1 VTRRF
6 VPLAAMALFVMVA
19 LPASA
24 QQHDAQP
31 PMSGQDQSRQ
41 AGPMTSPGMGPGMM
55 GGGMMGPGMGMGGA
69 MGGTSC
75 PMMGMMGGM
84 TDPSGMGMMGGGQMD
99 PKVMARM
106 LQLRG
111 EMLKVMGD
119 SLVQRGK
126 AMETGK

>member
-6 VPLAAMALFVMVA
+6 VPLAAMALLVMVA
-19 LPASA
+19 LPANA
-24 QQHDAQP
+24 QQPDAQP

-41 AGPMTSPGMGPGMM
+41 AGPMSSPGMGPGMM
-55 GGGMMGPGMGMGGA
+55 GGG
-69 MGGTSC
+69 
-75 PMMGMMGGM
+75 
-84 TDPSGMGMMGGGQMD
+84 QMD
-99 PKVMARM
+99 PKTMARM

>member
-6 VPLAAMALFVMVA
+6 VPLAAMALLVMVA
-19 LPASA
+19 LPANA
-24 QQHDAQP
+24 QQPDAQP

-41 AGPMTSPGMGPGMM
+41 AGPMSSPGMGPGMM
-55 GGGMMGPGMGMGGA
+55 GGGMGMGGA

-84 TDPSGMGMMGGGQMD
+84 MDPSGMGMMGGGQMD
-99 PKVMARM
+99 PKTMARM